1 MKNKVLSLLI
11 VFLLMTST
19 AMGQDAF
26 AIKKWKGRYPRM
38 NNDYPLAFVSWK
50 GWLPPVPH
58 FFVRLYPSH
67 YYYYLTSL
75 PVMDAKGYVDM
86 GLYNGLKMVLKNI
99 DKDALYQNLQAIEG
113 THLNQTA
120 HEEIAAFLRQSR
132 LVSIPDI
139 YQTSLC
145 FDKAIQALD
154 DLKQQDVPSA
164 IHAGFEQDIR
174 HYLEELLMI
183 NQLDAKQGDKL
194 QAMAEL
200 NRSVRQLTGTI
211 HYTIQKIRVC
221 QHTNE
226 EWPSNLSF
234 LGKL

>member
-1 MKNKVLSLLI
+1 
-11 VFLLMTST
+11 
-19 AMGQDAF
+19 
-26 AIKKWKGRYPRM
+26 
-38 NNDYPLAFVSWK
+38 
-50 GWLPPVPH
+50 
-58 FFVRLYPSH
+58 
-67 YYYYLTSL
+67 
-75 PVMDAKGYVDM
+75 
-86 GLYNGLKMVLKNI
+86 MVLKNI
-99 DKDALYQNLQAIEG
+99 DKEALYQSLQAIEG
-113 THLNQTA
+113 TQLNQTA

-154 DLKQQDVPSA
+154 DLKQQDAPSA
-164 IHAGFEQDIR
+164 IYAGFEQDIR

-200 NRSVRQLTGTI
+200 NRNVRQLTGTI
-211 HYTIQKIRVC
+211 HYTTQKIRAY
-221 QHTNE
+221 QHSHE
-226 EWPSNLSF
+226 EWPSNLGF